1 VTTAGAD
8 LPPASCVKRDVDQ
21 YFSAAGARL
30 RYRDEGGGPPVLMVH
45 GWTLDLEMWE
55 PQVAALCDAFR
66 VIRLDRRG
74 FGLSSGLPSV
84 AQDIA
89 DIGSLCEHLAI
100 GRVALVGMSQ
110 GVRAVMGFALRAPQR
125 ISCLILDGPPA
136 YGGNQPADDEVPLS
150 HFRAVAREGGM
161 DAFRR
166 EWSAHPLLR
175 LRTGNPRM
183 HELLSAMIM
192 RYPGNDL
199 VAPVAAT
206 QVPTGSSMIGSID
219 APVLVIT
226 GDHDM
231 ASRTRAAKIL
241 AGQLTGAERAVIQGA
256 GHLPNLD
263 NPKDYN
269 AVVRTFLERFAVP
282 LR

>member
-1 VTTAGAD
+1 
-8 LPPASCVKRDVDQ
+8 
-21 YFSAAGARL
+21 
-30 RYRDEGGGPPVLMVH
+30 
-45 GWTLDLEMWE
+45 
-55 PQVAALCDAFR
+55 
-66 VIRLDRRG
+66 
-74 FGLSSGLPSV
+74 
-84 AQDIA
+84 
-89 DIGSLCEHLAI
+89 
-100 GRVALVGMSQ
+100 
-110 GVRAVMGFALRAPQR
+110 
-125 ISCLILDGPPA
+125 
-136 YGGNQPADDEVPLS
+136 
-150 HFRAVAREGGM
+150 
-161 DAFRR
+161 
-166 EWSAHPLLR
+166 
-175 LRTGNPRM
+175 
-183 HELLSAMIM
+183 
-192 RYPGNDL
+192 